1 MRITGAG
8 NVGIG
13 TTAPAQLLNVIGATN
28 ITGDVFLSISGLSSC
43 SGKLITSADGNITCG
58 VDASG
63 GGMDYTNIAM
73 LNETDQR
80 FIGNVTFADN
90 FTVDGDTFYVDASA
104 NRVGIGTT
112 SPSSLLDISG
122 GNLTITNTTATDF
135 PYILF
140 SPGGYIY
147 DNGTALVIG
156 HN

>member
-1 MRITGAG
+1 
-8 NVGIG
+8 
-13 TTAPAQLLNVIGATN
+13 
-28 ITGDVFLSISGLSSC
+28 
-43 SGKLITSADGNITCG
+43 
-58 VDASG
+58 
-63 GGMDYTNIAM
+63 MDYTNIAM

-122 GNLTITNTTATDF
+122 GNLTITNTTATGY
-135 PYILF
+135 PYIHF

-147 DNGTALVIG
+147 DNGTAIVIG